1 MKKKIA
7 AIIAAAGLAAAGTI
21 YPTTMIITDTNEA
34 QDLVTMSTASGLEY
48 QFYGIEDYFAGDL
61 VSCIMFDNF
70 TPDDVRDDIILAHR
84 YSGVTE
90 FFDNIITVEY

>member
-1 MKKKIA
+1 MKKTIA
-7 AIIAAAGLAAAGTI
+7 ALLTAASLAGAGTI
-21 YPTTMIITDTNEA
+21 YPTTMIITDTNET

-48 QFYGIEDYFAGDL
+48 QFEGIEDYYPGDL

-90 FFDNIITVEY
+90 FFDEIITVEY